1 MLVYGDASITE
12 SPNEKHARIVE
23 AAREAVA
30 MAVGVERHGALVA
43 AFIEAGELA
52 QGIADAAFAKQG
64 HDASTPAQD
73 RAMALLMELAGI
85 VRLSWQSGFGRI
97 APLLD
102 SAIIRCEAAQWSD
115 SICVKRPE
123 GYAFYA
129 LYPEAYLEA
138 AVALAPLRGKVQ
150 VIGIRSIGT
159 GLAAMVAT
167 ALGAPG
173 PVTVRPV
180 GHPFRRELAL
190 VPELAAG
197 LLAQPEA
204 QLAVVD
210 EGPGLSGT
218 SFGAVADYL
227 EDQGVAPERIWF
239 FPSHAGDLGPQASPR
254 HRARWAKAARHVVDF
269 DTLVL
274 GANNPAHRLESW
286 VADLVGAPEAPL
298 DTLSGGGWRQ
308 RAYGGA
314 QWPPAHVQQERQ
326 KFLLRTRTGAWLLK
340 FAGLGREGV
349 RNLDRARALS
359 AAGFTPEVVGY
370 RHGFL
375 VERWIEDAHPLD
387 LRAVDRGA
395 LVGFVGRYLGFRAR
409 AFLAGPEQGAS
420 LNRLLE
426 MARAN
431 TAQALGEAWAR
442 RLDRFTPDLPELER
456 RVRRVE
462 TDNRLHAWEWL
473 QCADGRLFKTD
484 ALDHHAAHDL
494 VGCQD
499 VAWDVAGAT
508 IELDL
513 SEAEA
518 QDLCAVIAHETG
530 RAVDP
535 GLLAVC
541 LPCYLAF
548 QTGYYALAA
557 DTLVG
562 WPDEAARLRAASD
575 RYAARLR
582 GVLAELF

>member
-12 SPNEKHARIVE
+12 SPNEKRARIVE

-30 MAVGVERHGALVA
+30 MAGGIERHGALVA

-52 QGIADAAFAKQG
+52 QGIADAAFAEQG

-85 VRLSWQSGFGRI
+85 VRLSWQSGFRRI
-97 APLLD
+97 APL
-102 SAIIRCEAAQWSD
+102 SAKVIGQREAAPWSE

-138 AVALAPLRGKVQ
+138 AVALAPLGGKVQ

-167 ALGAPG
+167 ALGAPA

-190 VPELAAG
+190 SPELAAA
-197 LLAQPEA
+197 LRAEPEA
-204 QLAVVD
+204 RFAVVD
-210 EGPGLSGT
+210 EGPGLSGS
-218 SFGAVADYL
+218 SFGTVADFL
-227 EDQGVAPERIWF
+227 EDQRVTPEHIHF
-239 FPSHAGDLGPQASPR
+239 FPSHIGDLGPQASPR

-269 DTLVL
+269 DMLVL

-298 DTLSGGGWRQ
+298 DTLSGGAWRQ
-308 RAYGGA
+308 RAYGED
-314 QWPPAHVQQERQ
+314 QRPPAHVQQERR
-326 KFLLRTRTGAWLLK
+326 KYLLRTATGSWLLR
-340 FAGLGREGV
+340 FAGLGREGG
-349 RNLDRARALS
+349 RKLDRARALF
-359 AAGFTPEVVGY
+359 AAGFTPEVLGY

-375 VERWIEDAHPLD
+375 VERWIEDARPLD
-387 LRAVDRGA
+387 FRAVDRGA

-409 AFLAGPEQGAS
+409 AFPAGPEQGAS
-420 LNRLLE
+420 LNRLFE

-431 TAQALGEAWAR
+431 TAEALGEARAR
-442 RLDRFTPDLPELER
+442 RLDRFAPDLPELER
-456 RVRRVE
+456 RVRRIE

-473 QCADGRLFKTD
+473 QCADGRLLKTD

-499 VAWDVAGAT
+499 VAWDVAGAMV
-508 IELDL
+508 ELDL
-513 SEAEA
+513 SDAEA
-518 QDLCAVIAHETG
+518 QTLSAVIAHETG

-541 LPCYLAF
+541 RPCYLAF
-548 QTGYYALAA
+548 QTGYHALAA
-557 DTLVG
+557 DALVG
-562 WPDEAARLRAASD
+562 CPDEAARLRAASD
-575 RYAARLR
+575 CYAARLR
-582 GVLAELF
+582 GVLAERF